1 MSATLM
7 GATFYVPG
15 LKQSDAFVLIALADH
30 ANDEGEHV
38 YPGNERLAA
47 KSRMTVRGVQLAL
60 ARLQEAGLIQVV
72 RHPHGGRGMAKEWRI
87 NSELVY
93 AMAAGNGWANGAP
106 RSRFSRERVNTVPER
121 VNVGA
126 VKGERASSQ
135 PSENHKEPASLKVQ
149 TENPRQ
155 PGESAGA
162 YAARIAPMLAAHM
175 SST

>member
-60 ARLQEAGLIQVV
+60 ARLQEAGLIQAV

-121 VNVGA
+121 VNGST
-126 VKGERASSQ
+126 VKGERGSSQ
-135 PSENHKEPASLKVQ
+135 PSENHKEPESLKVQ

-162 YAARIAPMLAAHM
+162 YAQRIAPMLADHM
-175 SST
+175 SSL